1 MKKSFVELVS
11 EYREWRLREKGD
23 GKISKQ
29 ELLGL
34 RERFKKENTAKINN
48 VLKERVEQYRAWKKK
63 EHGTSKI
70 TEKEFNRI
78 KEEFLKE
85 RENKTA
91 LNEKKQIRNEKGNW
105 ETYLTNY
112 KKFKETQEP
121 GAKITYRE
129 LKMLKENW
137 REAKEKGIVL
147 RESDVGFDPTMGTTP
162 NPAGTDQ
169 TAAGMSPATPTQV
182 APEVATQIQDVVQS
196 VNALAASAGVTVS
209 PLGADPAAGIPP
221 VDGTQTPLAPGDPN
235 AMNQFNEAVK
245 AYKKWKLEEHGT
257 EEVTETELSK
267 IREEIEKSKP
277 KSKYEQIKERIAA
290 RQARLEQLNER
301 AYLDMPMST
310 TAEMG
315 ALPTRRHPSNSSD
328 KTQKTAPAAPSQI
341 EKVPSAQTMANGMSS
356 GAASGETAPAGT
368 WPTKSSKPEKPL
380 QGAGASQTQAKGVKE
395 AGEKSTEKTEEQLT
409 ESDQGVRTV
418 TDVYVDRA
426 LEAKLD
432 FSKLKEAMG
441 RGLLG

>member
-1 MKKSFVELVS
+1 VLNVSKYAAYAISDSLHIRGEHMKKSFVELVS

-169 TAAGMSPATPTQV
+169 TAAGMSPA
-182 APEVATQIQDVVQS
+182 
-196 VNALAASAGVTVS
+196 
-209 PLGADPAAGIPP
+209 
-221 VDGTQTPLAPGDPN
+221 
-235 AMNQFNEAVK
+235 
-245 AYKKWKLEEHGT
+245 
-257 EEVTETELSK
+257 
-267 IREEIEKSKP
+267 
-277 KSKYEQIKERIAA
+277 
-290 RQARLEQLNER
+290 
-301 AYLDMPMST
+301 
-310 TAEMG
+310 
-315 ALPTRRHPSNSSD
+315 
-328 KTQKTAPAAPSQI
+328 
-341 EKVPSAQTMANGMSS
+341 
-356 GAASGETAPAGT
+356 
-368 WPTKSSKPEKPL
+368 
-380 QGAGASQTQAKGVKE
+380 
-395 AGEKSTEKTEEQLT
+395 
-409 ESDQGVRTV
+409 
-418 TDVYVDRA
+418 
-426 LEAKLD
+426 
-432 FSKLKEAMG
+432 
-441 RGLLG
+441 